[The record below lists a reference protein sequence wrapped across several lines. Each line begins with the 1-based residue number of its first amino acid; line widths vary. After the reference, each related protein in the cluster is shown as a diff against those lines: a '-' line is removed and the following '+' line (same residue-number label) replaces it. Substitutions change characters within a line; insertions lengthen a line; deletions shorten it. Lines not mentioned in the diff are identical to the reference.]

1 MDKTKPQEDKQ
12 PSLKLSDVLVTA
24 ALDLSTVFGIDP
36 LFKDLCIH
44 FEPMVQAHVAILEDK
59 YAKAMSD
66 VSLLEVAKTNS
77 ILPDSFIEKVAKY
90 LDSKPEALHTTAVVA
105 FHYLGTVSQV
115 MMQHCERLYYSNL
128 QRIGQSGISTGDDVQ
143 NQGRIITGQFN

>member
-1 MDKTKPQEDKQ
+1 MDNTTQQ
-12 PSLKLSDVLVTA
+12 PLKLSDILVTA

-36 LFKDLCIH
+36 LFKDICIH
-44 FEPMVQAHVAILEDK
+44 FEPMVQAHVAILEAK
-59 YAKAMSD
+59 YAEAMSD
-66 VSLLEVAKTNS
+66 VSLLEIAKTNS
-77 ILPDSFIEKVAKY
+77 ILPDEFIEKVAKY

-128 QRIGQSGISTGDDVQ
+128 DRISQTGISTGDAVE
-143 NQGRIITGQFN
+143 NQGRLITGQFK